1 MRFFNKYF
9 FIGLVAGVAL
19 IIILILFGSYI
30 FVKKMTPDQAR
41 EIMLFTPNFPTSSER
56 TLYGQVDYNWTIQTP
71 DGKKV
76 TLSEFKN
83 KVLFINL
90 WASWCN
96 PCVVEMPGIQ
106 RLYDSLK
113 NEEVAF
119 LLISDE
125 DESTV
130 RHFIKNKKFN
140 FPVYLRTGDVPNVFI
155 TRGIPATFI
164 VDKEGAI
171 VFKHIGFA
179 NWDDESTRSFI
190 RSLL

>member
-9 FIGLVAGVAL
+9 FIGLVAGVML
-19 IIILILFGSYI
+19 LTVLVLFGGYL
-30 FVKKMTPDQAR
+30 FVKKMTPDQTM
-41 EIMLFTPNFPTSSER
+41 ELMLFSPHFPSSSER
-56 TLYGQVDYNWTIQTP
+56 TLYGQVDYNWTIQTL
-71 DGKKV
+71 DGKQI

-96 PCVVEMPGIQ
+96 PCVLEMPAIQ

-113 NEEVAF
+113 SEDVAF

-125 DESTV
+125 DEGTV
-130 RHFIKNKKFN
+130 RNFIKNKKFN
-140 FPVYLRTGDVPNVFI
+140 FPVYLRTGDVPDVFI

-164 VDKEGAI
+164 ADKEGSI
-171 VFKHIGFA
+171 VFRHIGFA

-190 RSLL
+190 RSLM